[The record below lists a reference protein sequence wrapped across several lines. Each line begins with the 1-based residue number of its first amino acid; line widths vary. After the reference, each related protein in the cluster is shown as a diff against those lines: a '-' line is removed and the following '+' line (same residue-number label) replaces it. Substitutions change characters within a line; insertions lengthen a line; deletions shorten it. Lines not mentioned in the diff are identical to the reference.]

1 VGKDARRM
9 TSWST
14 VIVLV
19 GAISSGAGSTAF
31 ADSAGGVNVPDST
44 FRQGT
49 GTQEI
54 DVSLGGSVVGSTE
67 TLVVWPLYSSNYH
80 WLLGVEASR
89 STGGSCRYDVGQW
102 LCSPGLHPWRAG
114 ELLIQ
119 VGTSET
125 TPTATTTTATR
136 TRITNCGRHR
146 GACMASEITV
156 QVIPGPPSSF
166 GGPPDGRPVSVSGT
180 VVIAPPLPTVQSA
193 SATESAVVAPK
204 VAASEPAPRTT
215 SPAVVVSSAPSA
227 TPSAPASSGAP
238 SSSAMSMPLTEV
250 SPSVET
256 SIDAQNTS
264 QTSPTSAS
272 HGPAFGLYMLFLIP
286 ILGGVAG
293 PLGLRYGKRRRAR
306 RTDQ

>member
-9 TSWST
+9 TRWST

-67 TLVVWPLYSSNYH
+67 TLVVWPFYNSNYR
-80 WLLGVEASR
+80 WLLGVEASQ
-89 STGGSCRYDVGQW
+89 STGGGCRYDVGQW

-114 ELLIQ
+114 ELQIQ

-125 TPTATTTTATR
+125 TPTATTPTTTHTR
-136 TRITNCGRHR
+136 TTDCGRHR

-166 GGPPDGRPVSVSGT
+166 GGPPDGRPASVSGT

-193 SATESAVVAPK
+193 SATESAVVAPR
-204 VAASEPAPRTT
+204 VAASEPPPRTT
-215 SPAVVVSSAPSA
+215 SPAAVVPSAPSA
-227 TPSAPASSGAP
+227 AQSTPASSGPP
-238 SSSAMSMPLTEV
+238 SPSAASMSLTEV

-264 QTSPTSAS
+264 LTSPTSAS
-272 HGPAFGLYMLFLIP
+272 HGSVIGLYLVLLIP
-286 ILGGVAG
+286 ILGGMAG
-293 PLGLRYGKRRRAR
+293 PLGFRYGKRRRAR